1 MKKPRVKDRGW
12 PALSGLSRDWYWEQ
26 NAELRFT
33 RVDVQIGT
41 PGEQALARKIL
52 GKKRWETGIEVE
64 GGWDAHRALLQARA
78 PFRDLLMWRDFDDGS
93 RRYISVSGEPVF
105 DAKGRF
111 CGYRG
116 VGRDVTERKRNE
128 LLLRMQHTVT
138 RRLAEAK
145 AAAEGI
151 AGALRA
157 VCETEGWDC
166 AEFWRLD
173 PPAEVMR
180 RFVHWVAPG
189 FAEGQWFADVSC
201 GLEYGPAEGLIGA
214 VWRSGEPL
222 WIPDASQDERALR
235 KLLSEQSGLRA
246 ALLCP
251 VPSGGRVVGVLA
263 FTCRRIRPPDEA
275 LLQALVALASQVGLF
290 LERTESEARLRESEE
305 RYRRTFELAASGI
318 AHIALDRRFVRVNRR
333 ICEILGYPEAELLGR
348 TGRDISHPED
358 LDVINALR
366 PRLYAGEVDTVR
378 TDKRY
383 LRKDGSTVW
392 VTLTLALERDAAGKP
407 LYEIAVYDDITA
419 RKAAEAAL
427 RESEERFRSLTEMSS
442 DFFWETDAAH
452 HVVNMVHGPSYAGKL
467 NPDEAGWA
475 AMHSMMDTHSAFRD
489 FEFGRPLTDGTA
501 RYFSVSG
508 EPRFGPEGRFL
519 GYRGVGHDITGVVLA
534 RERITSLAYQDA
546 LTGLANR
553 TSLAPALQQAVE
565 RTKRR
570 SSKLAGLFIDLDGF
584 KQVNDAHGHDAG
596 DRLLAEAAR
605 RLRASLR
612 AGDPVARLGGDEFFA
627 VLEDVHDAPS
637 IERVAQKLLAAI
649 REPYD
654 IGGGRQAAVSAS
666 IGISVFPG
674 DAADADTLVKHA
686 DTAMYD
692 AKQAGKNTYRFFGAL
707 AGGGAGR

>member
-1 MKKPRVKDRGW
+1 VNDGSW
-12 PALSGLSRDWYWEQ
+12 PKLSGLSTDWYWEQ
-26 NAELRFT
+26 DAELRFA

-78 PFRDLLMWRDFDDGS
+78 PFRDVLMWRDFDDGT
-93 RRYISVSGEPVF
+93 RRYVSVSGEPVF
-105 DAKGRF
+105 DANGQF
-111 CGYRG
+111 SGYRG
-116 VGRDVTERKRNE
+116 VGRDVTEQKRSE

-138 RRLAEAK
+138 RRLAEAN

-173 PPAEVMR
+173 PAAGEMR
-180 RFVHWVAPG
+180 RFARWASPG
-189 FAEGQWFADVSC
+189 FAECPD
-201 GLEYGPAEGLIGA
+201 EGLIDA
-214 VWRSGEPL
+214 VRRSGEPL
-222 WIPDASQDERALR
+222 WVPDCSQDPRALR
-235 KLLSEQSGLRA
+235 KRLPEESGVRA

-251 VPSGGRVVGVLA
+251 VSTAGRVVGVLA
-263 FTCRRIRPPDEA
+263 FTCRRIRPPDDPLLEA
-275 LLQALVALASQVGLF
+275 LLALASQMGLF
-290 LERTESEARLRESEE
+290 LERTDSEARLRESEE

-318 AHIALDRRFVRVNRR
+318 AHIGLDRRFVRVNRR
-333 ICEILGYPEAELLGR
+333 ICEILGYPQAELLGR
-348 TGRDISHPED
+348 TGREISHPED

-366 PRLYAGEVDTVR
+366 PRLYAGEVHTVR

-383 LRKDGSTVW
+383 RRKDGSTVW
-392 VTLTLALERDAAGKP
+392 VTLTLALERDASGKP

-419 RKAAEAAL
+419 RKATEAAL

-442 DFFWETDAAH
+442 DFFWETDGAH
-452 HVVNMVHGPSYAGKL
+452 RTVTLVHGPSYAGKL
-467 NPDEAGWA
+467 DPGEAGWA
-475 AMHSMMDTHSAFRD
+475 AMRTLMDTHAAFGD
-489 FEFGRPLTDGTA
+489 FEFGGPSRDGTA

-508 EPRFGPEGRFL
+508 EPRFGPDGGFL
-519 GYRGVGHDITGVVLA
+519 GYRGVGHDITEIVLA

-553 TSLAPALQQAVE
+553 ASLAPALQQAVE

-570 SSKLAGLFIDLDGF
+570 GSKLAGLFIDLDGF

-612 AGDPVARLGGDEFFA
+612 SGDPVARLGGDEFFA
-627 VLEDVHDAPS
+627 VLEDMHDAHS

-654 IGGGRQAAVSAS
+654 IGGARQAVVSAS

-674 DAADADTLVKHA
+674 DAADADTLMKHA
-686 DTAMYD
+686 DTAMYG
-692 AKQAGKNTYRFFGAL
+692 AKEAGKNAYRFFGAFV
-707 AGGGAGR
+707 GGAGR